1 MDPLSD
7 LTADWP
13 GMTHPLPV
21 ATQPLSRSPG
31 QEQEEDNVLLND
43 HLQHSIRWVQQELE
57 IR

>member
-7 LTADWP
+7 LTADWVP
-13 GMTHPLPV
+13 HPLPV

-31 QEQEEDNVLLND
+31 QEQEEDNVPLND
-43 HLQHSIRWVQQELE
+43 HLQHSIRWGQQELE